1 MTKAVLGMLCY
12 DKPSVLEIRISQIKA
27 KLSLLLLT
35 WSLAKPRTESTQ
47 TLGHAKTL
55 MCRVRKACP
64 APRARPSSTISWMIK
79 LEMFSSLFARNL
91 QFIILH
97 TTVFVLTADRLIK
110 LSFLHWQRGT
120 RDDVGGIIWINR
132 LSKLMTGE
140 KLKKKRRRRRKSTY
154 SKSLNYR
161 FHFLRVQQMGKK
173 AKLQRQKMNINT
185 CYQRQI

>member
-47 TLGHAKTL
+47 TLGHAKAL

-64 APRARPSSTISWMIK
+64 VPHARPSLTISWMIK
-79 LEMFSSLFARNL
+79 LEMCSSLFARNL

-110 LSFLHWQRGT
+110 LSFLHWQWGT
-120 RDDVGGIIWINR
+120 RDNWK
-132 LSKLMTGE
+132 KLPF
-140 KLKKKRRRRRKSTY
+140 KADDRRKIKKKRRRRRKKALTVKASTIIFTFCGCNRWERKQ
-154 SKSLNYR
+154 SYR
-161 FHFLRVQQMGKK
+161 DRKW
-173 AKLQRQKMNINT
+173 I
-185 CYQRQI
+185 

>member
-64 APRARPSSTISWMIK
+64 VPHGRPSLTISWMIK

-110 LSFLHWQRGT
+110 LSVLHWQWGAG
-120 RDDVGGIIWINR
+120 DNVGGIIGKNC
-132 LSKLMTGE
+132 LSKLTTGE
-140 KLKKKRRRRRKSTY
+140 KLKRKAEEEKK
-154 SKSLNYR
+154 
-161 FHFLRVQQMGKK
+161 H
-173 AKLQRQKMNINT
+173 LQ
-185 CYQRQI
+185 

>member
-64 APRARPSSTISWMIK
+64 APLWNVFFFVCQKLAVYNSSHNSICVDCRPSNQVVFFTLATRHSGRCW
-79 LEMFSSLFARNL
+79 RDNL
-91 QFIILH
+91 NKSPFK
-97 TTVFVLTADRLIK
+97 ADDRRKI
-110 LSFLHWQRGT
+110 
-120 RDDVGGIIWINR
+120 
-132 LSKLMTGE
+132 
-140 KLKKKRRRRRKSTY
+140 KKKRRRRRKSTY

-161 FHFLRVQQMGKK
+161 FRFLRVQQMGKK

-185 CYQRQI
+185 CYQR

>member
-140 KLKKKRRRRRKSTY
+140 KLKRKGEEEEKALTVKASTIVFAFCGCNRWERKQ
-154 SKSLNYR
+154 SYR
-161 FHFLRVQQMGKK
+161 DRKW
-173 AKLQRQKMNINT
+173 I
-185 CYQRQI
+185 

>member
-64 APRARPSSTISWMIK
+64 APLWNVFFFVCQKLAVYNSSHNSIC
-79 LEMFSSLFARNL
+79 
-91 QFIILH
+91 
-97 TTVFVLTADRLIK
+97 VDCDRLIK

-140 KLKKKRRRRRKSTY
+140 KLKRKGEEEEKALTVKASTIVFAFCGCNRWERKQ
-154 SKSLNYR
+154 SYR
-161 FHFLRVQQMGKK
+161 DRKW
-173 AKLQRQKMNINT
+173 I
-185 CYQRQI
+185 